1 MMSMLDAIR
10 ARPGARPNVLLSFG
24 CATPEEA
31 VATHEIFAAAL
42 QSQAQ
47 GTVVSL

>member
-1 MMSMLDAIR
+1 MERS
-10 ARPGARPNVLLSFG
+10 GLLNGRFG